1 MIDINQ
7 LSALVSAF
15 RVETEKESILPDNV
29 GSLLQNITDLLA
41 SASSS
46 TEHFGRTTAPGVRH
60 LGATQATSGEQ
71 RNANGVSGS
80 APNITPQS

>member
-46 TEHFGRTTAPGVRH
+46 TEHFGKTTVMARKH
-60 LGATQATSGEQ
+60 LVAA
-71 RNANGVSGS
+71 VV
-80 APNITPQS
+80 I